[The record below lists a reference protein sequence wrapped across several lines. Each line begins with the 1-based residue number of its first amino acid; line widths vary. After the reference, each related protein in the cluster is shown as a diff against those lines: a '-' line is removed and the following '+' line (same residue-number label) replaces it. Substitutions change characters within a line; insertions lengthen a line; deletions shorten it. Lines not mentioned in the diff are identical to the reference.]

1 MARDTGLHFGRKANK
16 KARKIRRVSLPT
28 GVVIMWK
35 NTTRATYQHKC
46 PKTSREE
53 LSTALVSMHTSKV
66 INPMTL
72 YTERESFLFFL
83 SVTPS
88 KLAFFLQSTA
98 VWFSKVHG
106 HPSRLLHSQL
116 KHGFLV
122 CFFVFFCGHFSVLFF
137 SSVRAQTHMPL
148 MFSLSFALNMN
159 LKELWVNFTIYL
171 TLT

>member
-1 MARDTGLHFGRKANK
+1 MARDTGLHLGRKANK

-46 PKTSREE
+46 RKTSREE

-72 YTERESFLFFL
+72 YTERESLLFFFL

-88 KLAFFLQSTA
+88 KLAFFLQSTV

-122 CFFVFFCGHFSVLFF
+122 FLFCFCGHFSVLFSS
-137 SSVRAQTHMPL
+137 SSVCA
-148 MFSLSFALNMN
+148 
-159 LKELWVNFTIYL
+159 
-171 TLT
+171 